1 MRQPNLPALLILL
14 GTLFLPAI
22 GQTENA
28 PPTSEL
34 FLAKSLGIWQQG
46 ERFGFFQAFVWRE
59 GLEHARDRVEVRIL
73 EADAKTG
80 ERRLLRRVA
89 LPTPDI
95 RGYVQDMDLRMIG
108 NRLFLALD
116 IEMKAMDGAVLR
128 EAWLIGP
135 DGRKVRIQEARYRDL
150 GELP

>member
-1 MRQPNLPALLILL
+1 MKPLSLPALLILL
-14 GTLFLPAI
+14 GALFLPAI
-22 GQTENA
+22 GQAEDT
-28 PPTSEL
+28 PPDSEL
-34 FLAKSLGIWQQG
+34 FLAKSIGIWQQG
-46 ERFGFFQAFVWRE
+46 KRFGYFQAFVWRE
-59 GLEHARDRVEVRIL
+59 GLEHARDRVEVHIL

-89 LPTPDI
+89 LPTPGI

-116 IEMKAMDGAVLR
+116 FEMKAMDGAVLR

-135 DGRKVRIQEARYRDL
+135 DGHKARIQEARYRDL
-150 GELP
+150 AELP